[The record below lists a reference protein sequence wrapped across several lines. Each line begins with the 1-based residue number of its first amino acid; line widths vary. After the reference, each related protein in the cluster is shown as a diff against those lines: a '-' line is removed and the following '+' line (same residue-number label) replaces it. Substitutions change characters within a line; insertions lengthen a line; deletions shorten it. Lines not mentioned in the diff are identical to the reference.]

1 MQESAGRY
9 HANDLATSKILEEKE
24 KKVLMTEQPKHRI
37 LIIGY
42 ILVRGHAERLSDN
55 FGHFFNLTGYVKP
68 NADLNI
74 ITITAKLESEN
85 MSKYDVIILCGCA
98 KNIGK
103 NETHKKL
110 CCILQ

>member
-1 MQESAGRY
+1 LQESAGRY
-9 HANDLATSKILEEKE
+9 HGNDLATSNILEEKE
-24 KKVLMTEQPKHRI
+24 RKVLMTAQPKHRI

-55 FGHFFNLTGYVKP
+55 LGHFFNLTGYVKP

-74 ITITAKLESEN
+74 T
-85 MSKYDVIILCGCA
+85 

-103 NETHKKL
+103 NETYQKL
-110 CCILQ
+110 YCILQ